1 MFFSHKKW
9 YKLAGS
15 PAEIVWQQNGMCIV
29 EVAGKKITLA
39 KYKDLIYA
47 VAHKCPHASGIMA
60 DGSIDAIGN
69 IICPLH
75 RYKFNLINGRNSS
88 GEGYFLKN
96 YKTELR
102 EDGLFIE
109 IEEKKLF

>member
-1 MFFSHKKW
+1 MFFEKKKW
-9 YKLAGS
+9 HKLADS
-15 PAEIVWQQNGMCIV
+15 PAEIAWQENAMCIID
-29 EVAGKKITLA
+29 VAGKKITLA
-39 KYKDLIYA
+39 KYNNAIYA

-69 IICPLH
+69 IVCPLH
-75 RYKFNLINGRNSS
+75 RYKFNLMNGRNSS

-102 EDGLFIE
+102 PNGLFIE
-109 IEEKKLF
+109 ISEKKLF